1 MCSLKI
7 SEGNYLKI
15 VKDTQNLRQRNRKP
29 SRRGFQIIS
38 YMFNLNV
45 KQALANQICCT
56 HNMCIITQND
66 RKCQNASKC
75 LLRNG
80 TESNDTS
87 SYILLG
93 HSNAFGLSG
102 GNFLSR
108 TSLPEPILSGEGGG
122 LNFQLFPLLRPP
134 CILTGPNWHM
144 HNLAMGPTI

>member
-1 MCSLKI
+1 MKT
-7 SEGNYLKI
+7 
-15 VKDTQNLRQRNRKP
+15 VKDTQNLRQCYRNP

-66 RKCQNASKC
+66 RKCQNVSKC
-75 LLRNG
+75 LLLNG

-87 SYILLG
+87 SYILLD

-102 GNFLSR
+102 GNILLR
-108 TSLPEPILSGEGGG
+108 RSLPEPILSGEGGG
-122 LNFQLFPLLRPP
+122 GGEFSTIPFWALFWAP

>member
-1 MCSLKI
+1 MKT
-7 SEGNYLKI
+7 
-15 VKDTQNLRQRNRKP
+15 VKDTQNLRQQHRKP

-38 YMFNLNV
+38 YMFNLNI

-66 RKCQNASKC
+66 RKCQNTSKY

-87 SYILLG
+87 SYILSD
-93 HSNAFGLSG
+93 HSNGFGLSG
-102 GNFLSR
+102 GNSLSR
-108 TSLPEPILSGEGGG
+108 TSLPEPILSRERGGV
-122 LNFQLFPLLRPP
+122 NFQLFPLLGPP

-144 HNLAMGPTI
+144 HNLAMRPTI

>member
-1 MCSLKI
+1 M
-7 SEGNYLKI
+7 
-15 VKDTQNLRQRNRKP
+15 VKFLACGA
-29 SRRGFQIIS
+29 RGPGFD
-38 YMFNLNV
+38 LNV
-45 KQALANQICCT
+45 KQVLANQICCT

-66 RKCQNASKC
+66 RKCQNASKY

-87 SYILLG
+87 SYILLN

-102 GNFLSR
+102 GNLSR
-108 TSLPEPILSGEGGG
+108 TSLPELKWGKGGG
-122 LNFQLFPLLRPP
+122 VNFQLFPLLGPP